1 MSSSMSEDDVLVDG
15 GREPCDHSPFVYA
28 IGQIDCRFP
37 NRGIEK
43 EFAQAL
49 GRTETRGLT
58 DSQAMREALALP
70 ENRYLARQLTYVLSI
85 QGVEAYVLSP
95 RYSEDF
101 DKLIDALRPNPSP
114 LDLDVVIGVRGP
126 ILKPDECN
134 GLPLP
139 EARFEQL
146 YSFDRASLVHAIEK
160 PEGMASEQFEATT
173 EEVLT
178 KILQIAENT
187 GATHESRAA
196 NYVAC
201 RYAAIYI
208 KTFESFVNDSTLTSI
223 DVHPSPVGET
233 RHVIEFTVSYTDRRT
248 DMTDKFSVL
257 VDTQDMYPFLRN
269 RLAPS
274 L

>member
-1 MSSSMSEDDVLVDG
+1 MSSSTNEDGVLVEG
-15 GREPCDHSPFVYA
+15 GRKPCDHPHFLYA

-37 NRGIEK
+37 NQGTEK

-49 GRTETRGLT
+49 GRTETKGLT
-58 DSQAMREALALP
+58 DSQAMREVLTLP
-70 ENRYLARQLTYVLSI
+70 ENRYLARQVTYVLSI
-85 QGVEAYVLSP
+85 QGVETYTLLP

-101 DKLIDALRPNPSP
+101 DKLIEALRPNPSP

-126 ILKPDECN
+126 IAAQDECN
-134 GLPLP
+134 GLALP

-146 YSFDRASLVHAIEK
+146 YSFDRASLLRAIKK
-160 PEGMASEQFEATT
+160 PRGMPGEQFEATK

-178 KILQIAENT
+178 KILEIAENT
-187 GATHESRAA
+187 GATHEARAA

-201 RYAAIYI
+201 RYAAVYI
-208 KTFESFVNDSTLTSI
+208 KTFESFVNDSALTSI
-223 DVHPSPVGET
+223 DVHPSPVSET
-233 RHVIEFTVSYTDRRT
+233 RHVMEFTVSYTDRRT
-248 DMTDKFSVL
+248 DITDKFSAL

-269 RLAPS
+269 RLTPS